1 MVRTGSGSKRSSSAV
16 PPAEAGGARVV
27 GIARAEALAVSRD
40 GRAVAAAA
48 CEIDEAE
55 EHLGRVAAVGVAV
68 EIVLEIGAYLCEAR
82 VGLVIEAAYSR
93 QPTAQELEIAKK
105 SIAED
110 SDLKEGLR
118 LFLQAMMGAND
129 FLYSY

>member
-1 MVRTGSGSKRSSSAV
+1 KRSSSAV

-68 EIVLEIGAYLCEAR
+68 EIVLEIGARGVEILQLDELEPRDGIEGVLGLARAR
-82 VGLVIEAAYSR
+82 VDPAIGG
-93 QPTAQELEIAKK
+93 
-105 SIAED
+105 D
-110 SDLKEGLR
+110 
-118 LFLQAMMGAND
+118 GAGG
-129 FLYSY
+129 